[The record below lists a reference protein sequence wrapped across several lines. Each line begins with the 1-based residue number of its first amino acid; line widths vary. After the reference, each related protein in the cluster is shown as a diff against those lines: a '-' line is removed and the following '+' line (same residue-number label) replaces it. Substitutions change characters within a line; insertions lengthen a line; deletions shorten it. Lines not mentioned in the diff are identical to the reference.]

1 MRGANRYGIWEHAS
15 PVVLASESKKSLAA
29 AAVEPPIPPSPH
41 PSDVSSA
48 WALRSGGRPLF
59 IFAHQDDETVLAG
72 IIARIVG
79 DDRCGT
85 FVWWTNGDGLAPL
98 TGESPRA
105 YAKIRMA
112 EAAEAMRRLGAQPH
126 RKRDLDS
133 SEIENYRR
141 LTHVAAG
148 GQLRQAALHYFM
160 AEAERVERAIR
171 EADPDRVFLLAWQ
184 GGHPEHDLTH
194 LMTVR
199 AVQKLRQETGRPIP
213 IIQCP
218 AYEYVI
224 LCALRFNPWFDG
236 DRRRIELSLEE
247 RQKKRAVFDA
257 YPSQQDLFR
266 RFEQV
271 VKVVAKF
278 SALRGHPVDVESYL
292 AVEEFGVVDPE
303 LDYTRSTHRVEALNY
318 INDDFEG
325 IKIRFDTMIRPVAEM
340 LLFP

>member
-1 MRGANRYGIWEHAS
+1 MPS
-15 PVVLASESKKSLAA
+15 PVVLAPESKKSSAPPLE
-29 AAVEPPIPPSPH
+29 VELPSPPSPH
-41 PSDVSSA
+41 PNDVSSA
-48 WALRSGGRPLF
+48 WILRPGGRPLF

-72 IIARIVG
+72 IISRIVG

-85 FVWWTNGDGLAPL
+85 FTWWTNGDGLAPL
-98 TGESPRA
+98 TGESPQA

-112 EAAEAMRRLGAQPH
+112 EAEEAMRRLGAQPH
-126 RKRDLDS
+126 RKRDLGS

-141 LTHVAAG
+141 FTHVAAG
-148 GQLRQAALHYFM
+148 GQLRQAALHYFL
-160 AEAERVERAIR
+160 AEAERVERVIR
-171 EADPDRVFLLAWQ
+171 EANPDRVFLLAWQ

-194 LMTVR
+194 LMTAR
-199 AVQKLRQETGRPIP
+199 AVKKLRQETGRPIP

-236 DRRRIELSLEE
+236 DRRRIELTPEE

-257 YPSQQDLFR
+257 YPSQQELFR

-278 SALRGHPVDVESYL
+278 SALRGRPVDVESYL
-292 AVEEFGVVDPE
+292 GVEEFGVVDPE
-303 LDYTRSTHRVEALNY
+303 LDYTRSTHRAEALNY

-325 IKIRFDTMIRPVAEM
+325 IKIRFDTMIRPIAEL